1 MKIFLSMSGFFAVL
15 LLLYD
20 PALAQT
26 KADAW
31 DIEISPRFWYMMFN
45 PTPFDDLTV
54 AQQTNETAE
63 FPLYGFSVNVK
74 PAGFQNSDFIFT
86 GFRGSADVKGRI
98 FTASGVTSR
107 LNTDATRTDLELLYR
122 TRVPDSDVHW
132 FVGARWTLMEEE
144 AKGEPGFLFT
154 ASGTNRLDQSTNF
167 YLGEIGVSF
176 STPVDRRGK
185 HALFGN
191 FMTGIGYEIQEV
203 TNRVS
208 SAEPGDHSGLI
219 PFLDAN
225 IGYQYVITA
234 NMNVHIRYR
243 SFVLRE
249 LKREEVMALH
259 GPEVGVT
266 FRF

>member
-1 MKIFLSMSGFFAVL
+1 M
-15 LLLYD
+15 
-20 PALAQT
+20 
-26 KADAW
+26 
-31 DIEISPRFWYMMFN
+31 
-45 PTPFDDLTV
+45 
-54 AQQTNETAE
+54 
-63 FPLYGFSVNVK
+63 
-74 PAGFQNSDFIFT
+74 
-86 GFRGSADVKGRI
+86 KGRI
-98 FTASGVTSR
+98 VTASGVTSR

-122 TRVPDSDVHW
+122 TRVPDSDVHR

-185 HALFGN
+185 HVLFGN

-243 SFVLRE
+243 VAHPVPWTQVCLTR
-249 LKREEVMALH
+249 RA
-259 GPEVGVT
+259 
-266 FRF
+266 

>member
-1 MKIFLSMSGFFAVL
+1 MV
-15 LLLYD
+15 
-20 PALAQT
+20 
-26 KADAW
+26 
-31 DIEISPRFWYMMFN
+31 
-45 PTPFDDLTV
+45 
-54 AQQTNETAE
+54 
-63 FPLYGFSVNVK
+63 
-74 PAGFQNSDFIFT
+74 
-86 GFRGSADVKGRI
+86 
-98 FTASGVTSR
+98 TASGVTSR
-107 LNTDATRTDLELLYR
+107 LNTDTTRTDLELLYR
-122 TRVPDSDVHW
+122 TRVPDLDVHW

-185 HALFGN
+185 HVLFGN

-203 TNRVS
+203 TNRVAS
-208 SAEPGDHSGLI
+208 GEPGNHSDII

-249 LKREEVMALH
+249 IKREEVMALH
-259 GPEVGVT
+259 GPEVGAT